1 MSNER
6 VGWEGW
12 AIAFIAVVGIP
23 VGFLFMPIVG
33 GVGGTSHARY
43 APMNAPAP
51 PIEPLRLTVGLVVAL
66 ILVVAAGWIIRRTDW
81 ETPTQEDD
89 R

>member
-1 MSNER
+1 MSNDR

-12 AIAFIAVVGIP
+12 AIGLIAVVGIP
-23 VGFLFMPIVG
+23 IAFLFMPIVG

-43 APMNAPAP
+43 PPMDAP
-51 PIEPLRLTVGLVVAL
+51 PPPINPLRLTFGLVLAL
-66 ILVVAAGWIIRRTDW
+66 LLVVAAAWIIRRTNW
-81 ETPTQEDD
+81 ETPPQKED

>member
-1 MSNER
+1 MSNDR

-12 AIAFIAVVGIP
+12 AIAFIAVVAIP
-23 VGFLFMPIVG
+23 VGLLFMPIVG

-43 APMNAPAP
+43 PPMEAP
-51 PIEPLRLTVGLVVAL
+51 PPPIDSLRLAVGLVIAL
-66 ILVVAAGWIIRRTDW
+66 LLVVAAAWLIRRTDW
-81 ETPTQEDD
+81 ETPAQNDD